1 MKTVVQMEKKNLDLE
16 AQLIKITSKE
26 TLSKVRQ
33 TRILEK

>member
-16 AQLIKITSKE
+16 AQLIKTTSKE